1 MYDFTEIYKII
12 NSCIDRMI
20 FIQILFVIEN
30 AANIKI
36 QVLLKVLSEN

>member
-1 MYDFTEIYKII
+1 M
-12 NSCIDRMI
+12 SQLL

>member
-1 MYDFTEIYKII
+1 M
-12 NSCIDRMI
+12 SHLL

-30 AANIKI
+30 AANTKI